1 VHTFDGK
8 PVFFEDASI
17 ATKRRTREGFLVA
30 EVRAARSGIYT
41 YAGAEVGRPEMDTV
55 RVYRPESTVFDK
67 KTLASFTSLT
77 ITNDHPPEMVNSKN
91 WAKYAAGNTG
101 DEILR
106 DGEYLRI
113 PIIVKDQKAI
123 DEVESGK
130 VGLSYGYTCDLE
142 FSPGEVNGKQYDAV
156 QKSLTGNHL
165 AIVHSGR
172 AGPQCK
178 IGDSGE
184 DQMPD
189 NIRKILVDG
198 FGFATVTDES
208 ERAILAL
215 SDKIKKLEGD
225 VKDSAANNLKLATE
239 TGNEIKSLK
248 DSLASKDA
256 ELGKKDAEFKLL
268 KDKQDD
274 TTHFEQAVADRM
286 DVVARAKKLGI
297 DDSACKGKK
306 NSEIVRLAVQKKMG
320 DSAISNKSDDY
331 IRASFDMLSD
341 SGGMNTDD
349 PIASHMRDS
358 KPHYAGFTNDA
369 ADSREAAHKKM
380 LDDLSNAWK
389 DPAPISNGV
398 RN

>member
-1 VHTFDGK
+1 MHTFDGQ
-8 PVFFEDASI
+8 PVFFEDAAI
-17 ATKRRTREGFLVA
+17 ATKKRTREGFLVA

-41 YAGAEVGRPEMDTV
+41 YAGAEVGRPEMDMV

-106 DGEYLRI
+106 DGEYIRI

-142 FSPGEVNGKQYDAV
+142 FSPGEVNGEKYDAV

-165 AIVHSGR
+165 AIVHAGR

-178 IGDSGE
+178 IGDGE

-215 SDKIKKLEGD
+215 ADKIKKLEQS
-225 VKDSAANNLKLATE
+225 VQDSNTASLKLAND
-239 TGNEIKSLK
+239 TGKEISSLK
-248 DSLASKDA
+248 ETISAKDA
-256 ELGKKDAEFKLL
+256 ELGKKDAEIKLL

-286 DVVARAKKLGI
+286 DVVSRAKKLGI
-297 DDSACKGKK
+297 DDAACKGKK
-306 NSEIVRLAVQKKMG
+306 NSEIVRLAVEKKMG
-320 DSAISNKSDDY
+320 DKAVKDKSDDY
-331 IRASFDMLSD
+331 VRASFDMLSD
-341 SGGMNTDD
+341 SGGVNTDD
-349 PIASHMRDS
+349 PVAAHMRDS
-358 KPHYAGFTNDA
+358 KPHYSTFTNDA
-369 ADSREAAHKKM
+369 ADGREAAHKKM

>member
-8 PVFFEDASI
+8 PVFFEDAAI
-17 ATKRRTREGFLVA
+17 ATKKRTREGFLVA
-30 EVRAARSGIYT
+30 EVRAARSGIYR

-106 DGEYLRI
+106 DGEFIRI

-142 FSPGEVNGKQYDAV
+142 FSPGEVNGEHYDAI

-165 AIVHSGR
+165 AIVHAGR

-198 FGFATVTDES
+198 FSVSVTDES
-208 ERAILAL
+208 ERAILNL
-215 SDKIKKLEGD
+215 QDKIKKLENAYA
-225 VKDSAANNLKLATE
+225 DSAQANLKLATD

-248 DSLASKDA
+248 DAVAAKDA
-256 ELGKKDAEFKLL
+256 ELGKKDAEIKLL

-286 DVVARAKKLGI
+286 DVVSRAKKLGI
-297 DDSACKGKK
+297 DDAACKGKK
-306 NSEIVRLAVQKKMG
+306 NSDIVRLAVQKKMG
-320 DSAISNKSDDY
+320 DNAVKDKSDDY
-331 IRASFDMLSD
+331 VRASFDLLSD
-341 SGGMNTDD
+341 NGGVNTDD
-349 PIASHMRDS
+349 PVAAHMRDS
-358 KPHYAGFTNDA
+358 KPHYSTFTNDA
-369 ADSREAAHKKM
+369 ADGREAAHKKM

-389 DPAPISNGV
+389 DASPVSNGV